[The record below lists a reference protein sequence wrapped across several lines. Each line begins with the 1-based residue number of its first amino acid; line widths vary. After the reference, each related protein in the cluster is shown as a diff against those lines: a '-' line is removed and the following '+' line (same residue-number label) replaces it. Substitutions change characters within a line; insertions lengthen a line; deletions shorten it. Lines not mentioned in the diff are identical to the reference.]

1 MHILVTG
8 ANGQLGNSLRDIAS
22 QYPQHTFAFTDVQ
35 ELDITNATAVS
46 AMVDA
51 QQTDLII
58 NCAAY
63 TAVDKAES
71 DRQLAHKLNAEAPGL
86 LAKAAASRGAG
97 IIHISTDYVFD
108 GKAHTPYTEE
118 QPTNPQSAYGSTKL
132 AGEQAVIA
140 ANPRH
145 IILRTAWLYSPYGN
159 NFVKTMLRLGH
170 ERNQLGVVYD
180 QVGTP
185 TYAPDLARAIMAAA
199 DHIETTSGIFHYS
212 NEGVIS
218 WYDFTKAIHRIAGIT
233 TCQVSPIRSE
243 AYPTPAARPHYS
255 VLDKAKIKQTLGITV
270 PYWEDSLR
278 QCIDILQQA
287 DSAN

>member
-1 MHILVTG
+1 MNILVTG
-8 ANGQLGNSLRDIAS
+8 ANGQLGNSLRDIAA
-22 QYPQHTFAFTDVQ
+22 QYPQHTFTFTDVQ
-35 ELDITNATAVS
+35 ELDITDAAAIST
-46 AMVDA
+46 MVDA
-51 QQTDLII
+51 LQTDLII

-71 DRQLAHKLNAEAPGL
+71 DIQLAHRLNAEAPGL
-86 LAKAAASRGAG
+86 LAKAAADRGAG

-118 QPTNPQSAYGSTKL
+118 QPTNPQSAYGTTKL
-132 AGEQAVIA
+132 AGEQAVMT
-140 ANPRH
+140 ANPHH

-218 WYDFTKAIHRIAGIT
+218 WYDFTKAIHRIASIT

-255 VLDKAKIKQTLGITV
+255 VLDKAKTKQVLGIDV

-278 QCIDILQQA
+278 QCLDILLQA
-287 DSAN
+287 DSNR

>member
-1 MHILVTG
+1 MNILVTG
-8 ANGQLGNSLRDIAS
+8 ANGQLGNSLRDIAA
-22 QYPQHTFAFTDVQ
+22 QYPQHTFTFTDVQ
-35 ELDITNATAVS
+35 ELDITDAAAIST
-46 AMVDA
+46 MVDTL
-51 QQTDLII
+51 QTDLII

-71 DRQLAHKLNAEAPGL
+71 DIQLAHRLNAEAPGL
-86 LAKAAASRGAG
+86 LAKAAADCGAG

-118 QPTNPQSAYGSTKL
+118 QPTNPQSAYGTTKL
-132 AGEQAVIA
+132 AGEQAVMA
-140 ANPRH
+140 ANPHH

-255 VLDKAKIKQTLGITV
+255 VLDKAKIKQVLGIDV

-278 QCIDILQQA
+278 QCLDILLQA
-287 DSAN
+287 DSNR

>member
-1 MHILVTG
+1 MNILVTG
-8 ANGQLGNSLRDIAS
+8 ANGQLGNSLRDIAA
-22 QYPQHTFAFTDVQ
+22 QYPQHTFTFTDVQ
-35 ELDITNATAVS
+35 ELDITDAAAIST
-46 AMVDA
+46 MVDA
-51 QQTDLII
+51 LQTDLII

-71 DRQLAHKLNAEAPGL
+71 DIQLAHRLNAEAPGL
-86 LAKAAASRGAG
+86 LAKAAADRGAG

-118 QPTNPQSAYGSTKL
+118 QPTNPQSAYGTTKL
-132 AGEQAVIA
+132 AGEQAVMT
-140 ANPRH
+140 ANPHH

-255 VLDKAKIKQTLGITV
+255 VLDKAKIKQVLGTDV

-278 QCIDILQQA
+278 QCLDILLQA
-287 DSAN
+287 DSNR